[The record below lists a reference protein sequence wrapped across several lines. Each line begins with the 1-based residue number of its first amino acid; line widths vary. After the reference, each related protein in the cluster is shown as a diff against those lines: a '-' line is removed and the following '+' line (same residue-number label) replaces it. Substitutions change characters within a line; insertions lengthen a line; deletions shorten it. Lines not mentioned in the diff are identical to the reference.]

1 MRHRGMRGRLKQP
14 IRNAKKKRGRS
25 NDRPSPDSPFKQSGH
40 YPFVTI
46 GGGGMLVQPAIRS
59 ESSATS
65 ARASFFLA
73 VPSLDLTHYAYRPLA
88 RSSSAEK
95 PHCGADFSAV
105 AVLERRELCP
115 ATIAKLLPVL
125 MNVKRGACPERAL
138 QICRIRQNLY
148 RVPHKH
154 PPDVATLRARV
165 ANGGSDPHPP
175 GCSPP
180 IVPCWSRRD
189 S

>member
-1 MRHRGMRGRLKQP
+1 MRGRLKQP

-65 ARASFFLA
+65 ARASFFLT
-73 VPSLDLTHYAYRPLA
+73 VPPLDMTHYTYRPLA

-95 PHCGADFSAV
+95 PHRGGDFSAV
-105 AVLERRELCP
+105 IVRRGGNFVP
-115 ATIAKLLPVL
+115 RLLP
-125 MNVKRGACPERAL
+125 NCC
-138 QICRIRQNLY
+138 QY
-148 RVPHKH
+148 
-154 PPDVATLRARV
+154 
-165 ANGGSDPHPP
+165 
-175 GCSPP
+175 
-180 IVPCWSRRD
+180 
-189 S
+189 